1 MLGNK
6 SDLDT
11 KRVVEMVDGKR
22 LAESQGIAFM
32 ETSAKSN
39 VNISEAFSTM
49 AQIILE
55 KVRRRGRDGRGSVL
69 YSSATVG
76 NLSLANWAKQT

>member
-6 SDLDT
+6 CDLDT
-11 KRVVEMVDGKR
+11 KRVVETGDGQR
-22 LAESQGIAFM
+22 LADSQDIAFM

-55 KVRRRGRDGRGSVL
+55 KVREGRGL
-69 YSSATVG
+69 FSSGTSIHLLPDYHELLWVG
-76 NLSLANWAKQT
+76 GWL